1 MLYRLLRMRGRLL
14 LEGCVIGAGGTF
26 SLSLEYFVLEKAAT
40 ASDAQDDPLMTM
52 GRMSLHGVACYI
64 LLMFIFAACLLRCLR
79 YELLFFVNT

>member
-1 MLYRLLRMRGRLL
+1 MGCDRGWRDGFI
-14 LEGCVIGAGGTF
+14 ESV
-26 SLSLEYFVLEKAAT
+26 EYFVLEKAAT